1 VGNGGKWEFVDGIHP
16 TFDRREHWGDD
27 SDDDDVTDLTD
38 VTTDAT
44 AETDAAAAT
53 KVRTAK
59 GDAEYNA
66 DWNGIDSSDDPT
78 LTTLRLLHSARQMVD
93 TSRWWT
99 LRWPNSAISLLGTA
113 CGLDTEGTFKLLR
126 RLRKVTVHHVRELWA
141 VVMDRR
147 HAADNVAK
155 RAALKEEWL
164 KLYRVLANMRNRRG
178 KLMPGWIT
186 LQQKPIYTIKSQ
198 LVQWRKLRRMQV
210 ATGGQRG
217 ITSYFSRTPH
227 TRAARRVAT
236 PDDGPAAAATA
247 ATSPAVTTSRLTA
260 TATTASQLRGQA
272 LERTTEQKS
281 KRRRQHDNDDL
292 DGATS
297 ESPTLTE
304 IDSAC
309 ADHDARCLRRF
320 GRTAEG
326 DHGRTSGS
334 DDGYG
339 RIVEAAA
346 GGGRVLPAHN
356 ATQS

>member
-1 VGNGGKWEFVDGIHP
+1 MACWSTSDRGVIHTALEDESGGWQAPTTRLVGNDGKWEFVGGIHP

-78 LTTLRLLHSARQMVD
+78 LATLRLLHSARQMVD

-113 CGLDTEGTFKLLR
+113 CGLSTEGTFKLLR

-164 KLYRVLANMRNRRG
+164 KLYRVLANMRNH
-178 KLMPGWIT
+178 LST
-186 LQQKPIYTIKSQ
+186 L
-198 LVQWRKLRRMQV
+198 LAQV
-210 ATGGQRG
+210 
-217 ITSYFSRTPH
+217 
-227 TRAARRVAT
+227 
-236 PDDGPAAAATA
+236 D
-247 ATSPAVTTSRLTA
+247 
-260 TATTASQLRGQA
+260 
-272 LERTTEQKS
+272 K
-281 KRRRQHDNDDL
+281 
-292 DGATS
+292 
-297 ESPTLTE
+297 
-304 IDSAC
+304 
-309 ADHDARCLRRF
+309 
-320 GRTAEG
+320 
-326 DHGRTSGS
+326 
-334 DDGYG
+334 
-339 RIVEAAA
+339 
-346 GGGRVLPAHN
+346 
-356 ATQS
+356 